1 MTDVYYN
8 PSTGQDVQVGGG
20 ADYSGNAG
28 YSLPDFDYTGFMTG
42 VDSVSTDAWSQGEV
56 VAPSIAGGAAAP
68 SDNGGIAQALGS
80 MWNWFNDPKN
90 DKKSST
96 IMALVGG
103 ALSGI
108 GKQKTADRASKAA
121 MMSAEASQL
130 TAQTNAAADARKA
143 ANANGKVNF
152 GLIDTPKFSDK
163 LAVRRAR
170 SGAGLMGGI
179 A

>member
-1 MTDVYYN
+1 M
-8 PSTGQDVQVGGG
+8 
-20 ADYSGNAG
+20 ADFYGNDQGTYESQQQAANYG
-28 YSLPDFDYTGFMTG
+28 YEYTGFDYNGFLGG
-42 VDSVSTDAWSQGEV
+42 VSQVNEGSYFAPDDQMVSVAS
-56 VAPSIAGGAAAP
+56 VAGQP
-68 SDNGGIAQALGS
+68 SDNGGISQVLGNAWS
-80 MWNWFNDPKN
+80 WFNDPKN

-96 IMALVGG
+96 IMALFGG

-121 MMSAEASQL
+121 MMNAEASQL
-130 TAQTNAAADARKA
+130 NAQTNAAADARKA
-143 ANANGKVNF
+143 ANANSKVNF

-170 SGAGLMGGI
+170 SGAGLMGGT